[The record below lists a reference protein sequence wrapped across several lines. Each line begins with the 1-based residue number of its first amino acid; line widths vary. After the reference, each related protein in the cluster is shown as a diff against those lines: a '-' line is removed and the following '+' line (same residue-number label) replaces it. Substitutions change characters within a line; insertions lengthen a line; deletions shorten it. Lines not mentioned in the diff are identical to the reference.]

1 MEMHKMRHFIDV
13 LTNLSSPIKD
23 DAYKLR
29 LKGFHM
35 ITSSEYVT
43 LFPGLLILLKPE
55 LMKRIHH

>member
-1 MEMHKMRHFIDV
+1 MRHFIDV

-55 LMKRIHH
+55 LMKRIPH